1 MSLCNCHCMK
11 YTNYT
16 RFASEVIFCK
26 RAVSSSIFLGWIFFE
41 KKNERGMGERV
52 LLRFFKQN
60 SEKSNSEK
68 PNGSFSNIS
77 QMFLKYSN
85 KDNNNDNNKDT
96 RHLSIHC
103 HYLLRTQYWQQKAKP
118 TRTH

>member
-1 MSLCNCHCMK
+1 
-11 YTNYT
+11 
-16 RFASEVIFCK
+16 
-26 RAVSSSIFLGWIFFE
+26 
-41 KKNERGMGERV
+41 MGERV

-85 KDNNNDNNKDT
+85 KDNNNDNNKET
-96 RHLSIHC
+96 RQLSIHC
-103 HYLLRTQYWQQKAKP
+103 LYLVRIQCWQQKAKP
-118 TRTH
+118 KRTH

>member
-1 MSLCNCHCMK
+1 
-11 YTNYT
+11 
-16 RFASEVIFCK
+16 
-26 RAVSSSIFLGWIFFE
+26 
-41 KKNERGMGERV
+41 MGERV

-96 RHLSIHC
+96 RQLSIHC
-103 HYLLRTQYWQQKAKP
+103 PYLVRIQCWQQKAKP
-118 TRTH
+118 KRTH